1 VTATVDAILKVG
13 FSAVFG
19 RAGRE
24 GGKRV
29 AGPTS
34 KRSLIRLLKGV
45 VGVAVLIA
53 VSLHVRSTWLD
64 LKKHGELPKVDVLW
78 FLIAIAAYLF
88 GLVIYSAF
96 YIRVLAASP
105 APIRRIP
112 GVRAYVVS
120 HLGKYVPGKALV
132 VVMRAGMS
140 ASAGSRAS
148 TAAFAT
154 IYETLVMMAV
164 GGLVAAV
171 CLSFGPSPA
180 MFDLPKIGP
189 IPAMRL
195 PLGLIG
201 LAMGLGFLVLV
212 SPPIFP
218 RLSAL
223 ARLPFRDLGPTHL
236 PRTSWRLLIEG
247 AAITLIGWVALG
259 FSQIAI
265 LRAISPAG
273 VPVSVWP
280 SVIGSVALATV
291 AGFAV
296 PVSPGG
302 LGVRE
307 WVLWTSLGSTVDKEL
322 AVLAALGLRAA
333 WLISEVVAGLVL
345 LLIRPAPPC
354 PSGAVLP

>member
-1 VTATVDAILKVG
+1 M
-13 FSAVFG
+13 
-19 RAGRE
+19 
-24 GGKRV
+24 

-34 KRSLIRLLKGV
+34 RRSVVRLLKAV
-45 VGVAVLIA
+45 VGVAVLVA
-53 VSLHVRSTWLD
+53 VSWHVRLTWID
-64 LKKHGELPKVDVLW
+64 LKKHGGLPRVDVFW
-78 FLIAIAAYLF
+78 FLTAIVAYLIGLVVYAAYF
-88 GLVIYSAF
+88 
-96 YIRVLAASP
+96 IRVLGASP
-105 APIRRIP
+105 APIRRLP

-171 CLSFGPSPA
+171 CLSFGPVPA
-180 MFDLPKIGP
+180 MFNLPKFGP
-189 IPAMRL
+189 IPALRL

-212 SPPIFP
+212 SPPVFP
-218 RLSAL
+218 RISSL
-223 ARLPFRDLGPTHL
+223 ARLPFRDLEPTHL

-247 AAITLIGWVALG
+247 AALTLVGWVALG
-259 FSQIAI
+259 LSQLAV
-265 LRAISPAG
+265 LRAISPTV
-273 VPVSVWP
+273 VPVSLWP

-333 WLISEVVAGLVL
+333 WLIGEVVAGLVL
-345 LLIRPAPPC
+345 LLFRPAPPC
-354 PSGAVLP
+354 PSGAVSP